1 MELIE
6 ISKKIEEKIEAL
18 KIGRQELGKRAENK
32 ANCIANYERCLS
44 IIILQIRNGREVE
57 LEGEKI
63 LNPQAVLIEK
73 IARGICWK
81 EKLESEKAEAEYK
94 NAIVGMQSLQ
104 AELNGYQSIYRYL
117 DKT

>member
-1 MELIE
+1 MELLD
-6 ISKKIEEKIEAL
+6 ISKKIEEKIGELQA
-18 KIGRQELGKRAENK
+18 GRRQLSKRAENK

-44 IIILQIRNGREVE
+44 IMILQIRNGKEVE
-57 LEGEKI
+57 FEGEKI
-63 LNPQAVLIEK
+63 INPQAVLIEK
-73 IARGICWK
+73 IAKGICWN